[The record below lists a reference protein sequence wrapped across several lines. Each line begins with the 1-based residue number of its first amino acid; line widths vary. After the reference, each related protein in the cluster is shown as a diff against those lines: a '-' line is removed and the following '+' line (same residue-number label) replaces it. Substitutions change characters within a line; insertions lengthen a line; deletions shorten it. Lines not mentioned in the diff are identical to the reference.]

1 MAERKGTQ
9 AGLGL
14 WGVGGRVAVSDPPTP
29 LSPQTGQVLEKG
41 PVLRLHN
48 LQRDAGGGYRCVAS
62 VPSVP
67 GLNRTQL
74 VRVAIFG
81 EALWAETGRPGKL
94 PPAGWFRALRGRKAT
109 GCPGMLWRGRGGR
122 PAELAAATPVPLPL

>member
-1 MAERKGTQ
+1 M
-9 AGLGL
+9 GLGL

-94 PPAGWFRALRGRKAT
+94 PPRLGGFELFEDERPPAAPGCSGGEGDAGQRSWPPHPSPSLSKGPRG
-109 GCPGMLWRGRGGR
+109 
-122 PAELAAATPVPLPL
+122 